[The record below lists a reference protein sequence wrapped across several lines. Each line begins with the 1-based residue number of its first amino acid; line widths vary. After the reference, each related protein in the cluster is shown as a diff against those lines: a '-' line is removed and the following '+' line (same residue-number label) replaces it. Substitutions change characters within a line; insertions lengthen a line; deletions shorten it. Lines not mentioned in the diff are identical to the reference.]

1 MKTIQEI
8 ESARHGK
15 ESEEEG
21 AFKIISRFPALGNEQ
36 LIVPFMKIENSEEI
50 AAWGRKIIH
59 IICTCWILSACEIQV
74 KKNNNNSAIDYE
86 SRVRVVWIYIGKLSV
101 HV

>member
-1 MKTIQEI
+1 MYLSKNLEVGEIFMKWSKKIMKTIQEI

-59 IICTCWILSACEIQV
+59 IICTC
-74 KKNNNNSAIDYE
+74 
-86 SRVRVVWIYIGKLSV
+86 
-101 HV
+101 